1 MLTKSAFPFLINAPL
16 TEITELVFP
25 ASKDTILRT
34 VPAFS
39 PHSTTLSPPIP
50 DVLPGIGTTKS
61 VSHALNTGLSML
73 TKSAFPFLINAPLT
87 EMMELVFP
95 ASRDTIL
102 RTVPAS
108 SLHST
113 TLSPLILDVLPGI
126 GTTKSVLHAQ
136 SNGLS
141 TLIKS
146 AFPFL
151 INAPLTEMME
161 LAFHASKDT
170 ISKKEPVFS
179 PLSTTPS
186 PLILDVLPG
195 IGITKSAFHALK
207 TGFSMV
213 TRNVFQ
219 FPIIV
224 LLMLIMETVS
234 PASRDTISKK
244 ELASSPPST
253 MLILLILDVLPG
265 IGTIKSAFHAPRDGS
280 STLKRDAC
288 PLMII
293 VTATMRVE
301 LALHASLDTP

>member
-1 MLTKSAFPFLINAPL
+1 
-16 TEITELVFP
+16 
-25 ASKDTILRT
+25 
-34 VPAFS
+34 
-39 PHSTTLSPPIP
+39 
-50 DVLPGIGTTKS
+50 
-61 VSHALNTGLSML
+61 
-73 TKSAFPFLINAPLT
+73 
-87 EMMELVFP
+87 MMELVFP
-95 ASRDTIL
+95 ASR
-102 RTVPAS
+102 
-108 SLHST
+108 
-113 TLSPLILDVLPGI
+113 
-126 GTTKSVLHAQ
+126 
-136 SNGLS
+136 
-141 TLIKS
+141 
-146 AFPFL
+146 
-151 INAPLTEMME
+151 
-161 LAFHASKDT
+161 DT

-186 PLILDVLPG
+186 LLILDVLPG
-195 IGITKSAFHALK
+195 IGTTKSAFHALK

>member
-1 MLTKSAFPFLINAPL
+1 
-16 TEITELVFP
+16 
-25 ASKDTILRT
+25 
-34 VPAFS
+34 
-39 PHSTTLSPPIP
+39 
-50 DVLPGIGTTKS
+50 
-61 VSHALNTGLSML
+61 
-73 TKSAFPFLINAPLT
+73 
-87 EMMELVFP
+87 
-95 ASRDTIL
+95 
-102 RTVPAS
+102 VPAS

-195 IGITKSAFHALK
+195 IGITKSAFHARL
-207 TGFSMV
+207 
-213 TRNVFQ
+213 
-219 FPIIV
+219 
-224 LLMLIMETVS
+224 
-234 PASRDTISKK
+234 
-244 ELASSPPST
+244 
-253 MLILLILDVLPG
+253 
-265 IGTIKSAFHAPRDGS
+265 DGS
-280 STLKRDAC
+280 SMLIRSVFQCLINALPMMKK
-288 PLMII
+288 
-293 VTATMRVE
+293 VTA
-301 LALHASLDTP
+301 

>member
-1 MLTKSAFPFLINAPL
+1 MMFNMEFAFFLSLTM
-16 TEITELVFP
+16 
-25 ASKDTILRT
+25 
-34 VPAFS
+34 
-39 PHSTTLSPPIP
+39 LSPLILA
-50 DVLPGIGTTKS
+50 VLPGIGTIKF
-61 VSHALNTGLSML
+61 VFHALKIGFSMEI
-73 TKSAFPFLINAPLT
+73 KNVFQYPISVKLT

-195 IGITKSAFHALK
+195 IGTTKSALFAH
-207 TGFSMV
+207 
-213 TRNVFQ
+213 
-219 FPIIV
+219 
-224 LLMLIMETVS
+224 
-234 PASRDTISKK
+234 
-244 ELASSPPST
+244 
-253 MLILLILDVLPG
+253 
-265 IGTIKSAFHAPRDGS
+265 
-280 STLKRDAC
+280 
-288 PLMII
+288 
-293 VTATMRVE
+293 
-301 LALHASLDTP
+301 

>member
-1 MLTKSAFPFLINAPL
+1 
-16 TEITELVFP
+16 
-25 ASKDTILRT
+25 
-34 VPAFS
+34 
-39 PHSTTLSPPIP
+39 
-50 DVLPGIGTTKS
+50 
-61 VSHALNTGLSML
+61 
-73 TKSAFPFLINAPLT
+73 
-87 EMMELVFP
+87 MMELVFP

-108 SLHST
+108 SPHST

-126 GTTKSVLHAQ
+126 GTTKS
-136 SNGLS
+136 
-141 TLIKS
+141 
-146 AFPFL
+146 
-151 INAPLTEMME
+151 
-161 LAFHASKDT
+161 
-170 ISKKEPVFS
+170 
-179 PLSTTPS
+179 
-186 PLILDVLPG
+186 
-195 IGITKSAFHALK
+195 AFHALK
-207 TGFSMV
+207 TGFSMEIN
-213 TRNVFQ
+213 NVFQ

-224 LLMLIMETVS
+224 LLMLIMETVF

>member
-1 MLTKSAFPFLINAPL
+1 MLTKSAFQFLINAPL
-16 TEITELVFP
+16 TEITEL
-25 ASKDTILRT
+25 A
-34 VPAFS
+34 
-39 PHSTTLSPPIP
+39 
-50 DVLPGIGTTKS
+50 
-61 VSHALNTGLSML
+61 
-73 TKSAFPFLINAPLT
+73 
-87 EMMELVFP
+87 FP
-95 ASRDTIL
+95 ASRDTISKKEP
-102 RTVPAS
+102 VFSP
-108 SLHST
+108 HST
-113 TLSPLILDVLPGI
+113 TPSLLILDVLPGI
-126 GTTKSVLHAQ
+126 GTTKSVLHAL
-136 SNGLS
+136 NTGLS

-146 AFPFL
+146 AFQFQT
-151 INAPLTEMME
+151 NAPLTEMME
-161 LAFHASKDT
+161 LVFPASRDT